1 MQSVKGTAEA
11 VKEGV
16 VQGAQRVAAFIG
28 GGGEPDQA
36 TDSASASRSGSE
48 QEGHPASGSQDA
60 GPLHSMKQSAV
71 QALEGVKM
79 RLHLGSPSN
88 NASGSG
94 MTASG
99 DADTSS
105 GSPVASAMCQR
116 TGEPMHMA
124 KAAEGRNQAQDNS
137 VNHALHSAFRP
148 EPYERPETSAF
159 PETLGDALAVTQM
172 RDLPNNPSSIASPT
186 TAEVG
191 DRDVEPAT
199 LNPFSTGARSK
210 L

>member
-36 TDSASASRSGSE
+36 ADSTSASHPGSA
-48 QEGHPASGSQDA
+48 QEGNPASGSQDA
-60 GPLHSMKQSAV
+60 GPLQSMKQSAV

-88 NASGSG
+88 DAAGSG
-94 MTASG
+94 ETASG
-99 DADTSS
+99 AAGTSS
-105 GSPVASAMCQR
+105 GSPGASAQQR

-186 TAEVG
+186 TAELG
-191 DRDVEPAT
+191 DRAVEPAT
-199 LNPFSTGARSK
+199 PNHFSAGARSK